1 MNKKEKELDKR
12 NRIMVATEAVFS
24 RRGYAQATVD
34 EIIALADTGKGT
46 LYKYFGSKDDLFYTL
61 VSQKHNELMIQMQ
74 SVAGDVQKGIEERLV
89 GILTVWI
96 DFLRKNTVLWQ
107 VLCFEMTCSNRGYS
121 AVETENGG
129 LRLEARWG
137 DLPPLEEQENILR
150 YHRLLEEEIR
160 PITEV
165 YQAGIRNRF
174 FNEIASHD
182 DIAKNIFLAV
192 AMLVF
197 FHTTNK
203 LEKVS
208 AEELAKNIVK
218 IRLYGLSEKEQ

>member
-61 VSQKHNELMIQMQ
+61 VSQKHNELMMQMQ

-129 LRLEARWG
+129 YHPCDEAGQHNRAG
-137 DLPPLEEQENILR
+137 QSQTA
-150 YHRLLEEEIR
+150 HGKGRLLFGAVQQPVRFINLSKISAPDRVFSIQSKIYLER
-160 PITEV
+160 PV
-165 YQAGIRNRF
+165 RG
-174 FNEIASHD
+174 
-182 DIAKNIFLAV
+182 
-192 AMLVF
+192 
-197 FHTTNK
+197 
-203 LEKVS
+203 
-208 AEELAKNIVK
+208 
-218 IRLYGLSEKEQ
+218 

>member
-1 MNKKEKELDKR
+1 
-12 NRIMVATEAVFS
+12 
-24 RRGYAQATVD
+24 
-34 EIIALADTGKGT
+34 
-46 LYKYFGSKDDLFYTL
+46 
-61 VSQKHNELMIQMQ
+61 
-74 SVAGDVQKGIEERLV
+74 
-89 GILTVWI
+89 
-96 DFLRKNTVLWQ
+96 
-107 VLCFEMTCSNRGYS
+107 
-121 AVETENGG
+121 
-129 LRLEARWG
+129 
-137 DLPPLEEQENILR
+137 LEEQENILR
-150 YHRLLEEEIR
+150 YHRLLAEEIS

-197 FHTTNK
+197 FHTTNN